1 MEDDFGIIDLSKP
14 LKEDEDQSDDFG
26 ILNLSEPN
34 QTDDF
39 GIQDLSVVSDAPPV
53 SVSDQPSLKS
63 DAPPIDPSFNPFSF
77 RPDAQ
82 AAYDAAVN
90 RDYYTSEY
98 QAIELAKQAEAEAQK
113 KAYLAER
120 DELKNQIIQ
129 DQMLNPPAPN
139 VDIPV
144 IGGEFKGGPQDFSTA
159 FKYCLLYTSPSPRD

>member
-14 LKEDEDQSDDFG
+14 LKEDEDQTDDFG
-26 ILNLSEPN
+26 ILNLSQPN

-77 RPDAQ
+77 SPDAQ

-90 RDYYTSEY
+90 RDYYTPEY
-98 QAIELAKQAEAEAQK
+98 QASHE
-113 KAYLAER
+113 
-120 DELKNQIIQ
+120 
-129 DQMLNPPAPN
+129 
-139 VDIPV
+139 
-144 IGGEFKGGPQDFSTA
+144 S
-159 FKYCLLYTSPSPRD
+159 